1 MKLNKYQKQSLLIVL
16 LPILGILIA
25 KITQTYRYSDY
36 REIYLIGVFLVY
48 FCWLSSFIWGIINA
62 IKICLSANLK
72 TKVKIFWISISLLPI
87 LYITII
93 PLLSSN

>member
-1 MKLNKYQKQSLLIVL
+1 MKLTKHQKHSLLIVL

-25 KITQTYRYSDY
+25 KITQTYRFSDY

-48 FCWLSSFIWGIINA
+48 FCWSTSFIWGIVNA
-62 IKICLSANLK
+62 IKICFSVNLK

-87 LYITII
+87 LYVTII
-93 PLLSSN
+93 PLLSSK